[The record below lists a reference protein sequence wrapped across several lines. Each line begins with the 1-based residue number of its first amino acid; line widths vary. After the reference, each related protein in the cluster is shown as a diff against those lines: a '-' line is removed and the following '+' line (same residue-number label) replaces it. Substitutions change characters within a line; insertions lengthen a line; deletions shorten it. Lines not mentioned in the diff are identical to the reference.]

1 VIVRLIATALGL
13 YAAVALVGGLD
24 YQGDWPSF
32 AIVAVILAVVNAV
45 LKPLV
50 KLLSLPFIVLT
61 LGLFLL
67 VVNALMLWLVVALSE
82 GMDLGLTSDG
92 FGSIFLG
99 AVIIS
104 LITWLADRTR
114 ARGPAPGPAAVVQH
128 YFLVP
133 L

>member
-1 VIVRLIATALGL
+1 MIVRLIATALGL
-13 YAAVALVGGLD
+13 YVAVALVGGLD

-32 AIVAVILAVVNAV
+32 AIVAVVLAVVNAV

-82 GMDLGLTSDG
+82 GMDLGLTSEG

-104 LITWLADRTR
+104 LITWLADRTL
-114 ARGPAPGPAAVVQH
+114 ARD
-128 YFLVP
+128 
-133 L
+133 